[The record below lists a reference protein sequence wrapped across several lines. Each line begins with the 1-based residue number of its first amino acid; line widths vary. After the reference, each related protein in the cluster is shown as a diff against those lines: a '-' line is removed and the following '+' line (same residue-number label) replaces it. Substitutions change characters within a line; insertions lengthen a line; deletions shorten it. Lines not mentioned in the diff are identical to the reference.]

1 MEMPIMKKL
10 ILLITLCAFQL
21 NAQFTLFTPDNS
33 ALPST
38 KIEAIKVDSENR
50 IWLGTDSGLVVI
62 NNGVWKVHNTNNS
75 KLSKNDIK
83 DLTIDNSKQ
92 LWVLLDNS
100 IYKYKNNEFEL
111 VSSEKG
117 GDVFA
122 VDSDGNVWLAYDR
135 SFDLYKYENGKWILK
150 NKGTRINGQ
159 TIYNIA
165 IDKNNV
171 VWLEKSLENGVH
183 CFKNDSLV
191 YYEFDNTGIRFSDP
205 TSITVDSTNSVWF
218 SDSEAFIKFD
228 QVTNEWTYYDK
239 EFSDIINES
248 VNFRAI
254 QFDKYNTPFLT
265 SRHPRI
271 NSIPLLLYIMK
282 NNKLESFLLD
292 SFYLKD
298 DDFRQ
303 KSPSPMAIDLDGNVW
318 LHITRV
324 GLLKFDPSISNVK
337 LLPNSNYT
345 IYPNP
350 TTDKLNIELE
360 NEALITNYKITDTKG
375 KQVLTGSL
383 SPSSSVSIDVEQLPA
398 GVYIIE
404 LATSSGEIVLD
415 KFVKR

>member
-1 MEMPIMKKL
+1 MKTI
-10 ILLITLCAFQL
+10 ILLLTLCAFQL
-21 NAQFTLFTPDNS
+21 NAQFTLYTPDNS

-50 IWLGTDSGLVVI
+50 IWVGTDSGLVEI

-83 DLTIDNSKQ
+83 DLSIDNSKQ
-92 LWVLLDNS
+92 LWVLLDSS

-122 VDSDGNVWLAYDR
+122 VDSEGNVWLAYDR
-135 SFDLYKYENGKWILK
+135 SYDLYKYENGKWELK
-150 NKGTRINGQ
+150 AEETNVNGQ
-159 TIYNIA
+159 PIYNIT
-165 IDKNNV
+165 IDKNNS
-171 VWLEKSLENGVH
+171 VWIDRALYNGVH
-183 CFKNDSLV
+183 CLKNDSIY
-191 YYEFDNTGIRFSDP
+191 YYEYNNIGINFSNP
-205 TSITVDSTNSVWF
+205 SSITIDSTNSVWF

-228 QVTNEWTYYDK
+228 QVTNVWTYYGKDFSENIK
-239 EFSDIINES
+239 ESSRFT
-248 VNFRAI
+248 AI
-254 QFDKYNTPFLT
+254 QFNKYNTPYLISSQNRT
-265 SRHPRI
+265 NAKPSYLH
-271 NSIPLLLYIMK
+271 IMK
-282 NNKLESFLLD
+282 DNELESFQLD
-292 SFYLKD
+292 SFLLNELFKVNHIYHL
-298 DDFRQ
+298 
-303 KSPSPMAIDLDGNVW
+303 AIDLDDNVW
-318 LHITRV
+318 IHISDV

-375 KQVLTGSL
+375 KQVLAGEL
-383 SPSSSVSIDVEQLPA
+383 SPSSSASIDVEQLPV
-398 GVYIIE
+398 GVYLIE
-404 LATSSGEIVLD
+404 LVTSRSEVVLD

>member
-1 MEMPIMKKL
+1 MKL
-10 ILLITLCAFQL
+10 IILLLTLCAFHL
-21 NAQFTLFTPDNS
+21 NAQFTLYTPENS

-50 IWLGTDSGLVVI
+50 IWVGSDSGLVEI
-62 NNGVWKVHNTNNS
+62 NNGIWKVHNTNNS

-83 DLTIDNSKQ
+83 DLSIDNSKQ

-135 SFDLYKYENGKWILK
+135 SYDLYKYENGKWILK

-159 TIYNIA
+159 TIYNIT

-171 VWLEKSLENGVH
+171 VWLEKSLENGVN
-183 CFKNDSLV
+183 CFKNDSL
-191 YYEFDNTGIRFSDP
+191 YFYEFNNTGIPFSNP
-205 TSITVDSTNSVWF
+205 TSVTVDSTNSVWF

-271 NSIPLLLYIMK
+271 NSIPLQLYIMR
-282 NNKLESFLLD
+282 NNKLESYLLD

-318 LHITRV
+318 IHISDV
-324 GLLKFDPSISNVK
+324 GLLKYDPSISNVK

-350 TTDKLNIELE
+350 TTSSLSIELE
-360 NEALITNYKITDTKG
+360 NESLANSYKITDTKG
-375 KQVLTGSL
+375 KQVLAGEL
-383 SPSSSVSIDVEQLPA
+383 SPSSSVSIGVEQLPA
-398 GVYIIE
+398 GVYMIE
-404 LATSSGEIVLD
+404 LVTSSGEVVID
-415 KFVKR
+415 KFVKE